1 MSLRLILVLVLSAA
15 QAGCAL
21 SERLRLAA
29 QEFTQTQS
37 QIQGQ
42 HAAFASVMEDAEL
55 RQAAQD
61 VAKPWLAGKAEP
73 LARELSLPLA
83 LRAKVRTTLLFA
95 DQSGDL
101 RQIAR
106 RISAA
111 TGIPVTVRPD
121 ALLPVWHFLPRL
133 AGAAA
138 QGGQVV
144 MHEEPFVLADEM
156 QPLASILDRVSAH
169 LGVMWRY
176 QHARIEFFRTQTRVF
191 NIRALALDAHADA
204 SLGLGRSQGN
214 EGFVS
219 ASSTRLSSGEQNTM
233 KTVRA
238 RIEPFLSRA
247 GLLVAESGASS
258 SIVVTDTPDVL
269 ERIAQY
275 IEYENRAMMRRVRL
289 IFEEITVSINDHA
302 EAGLDWNLVFSSAR
316 VAAALAMPGAEAGR
330 VAGSLDAGVAQGPFA
345 GSDAVVR
352 ALGEVGQLLRRS
364 SVPML
369 TLNRRPVT
377 HAVRTT
383 FSYIDRV
390 ETTSVPAGSGFA
402 LPAVSVSQKEE
413 TVGSLLTVVPD
424 AQEDGQILLSIA
436 YDNTV
441 AQPLKSVTFG
451 DKANPLQLQQLTID
465 GNGTVQQLAVQPG
478 QPLVVSGFD
487 RHQEESTERRL
498 NPGLPAILGG
508 SNQVSSQRLTTVLV
522 ITAQIEEG
530 F

>member
-1 MSLRLILVLVLSAA
+1 MNARLIVILLLCSAQTA
-15 QAGCAL
+15 CAL
-21 SERLRLAA
+21 SERLRQAGRM
-29 QEFTQTQS
+29 FTQAQTQV
-37 QIQGQ
+37 QGQ
-42 HAAFASVMEDAEL
+42 HAVFASLIEDAEL

-61 VAKPWLAGKAEP
+61 VGKPWLAGKAEP

-83 LRAKVRTTLLFA
+83 LRSKVRTTLLFS
-95 DQSGDL
+95 DHSGDL

-106 RISAA
+106 RISSVAR
-111 TGIPVTVRPD
+111 IPVTVRPD
-121 ALLPVWHFLPRL
+121 ALLPAWHFLPRL
-133 AGAAA
+133 GGAAA
-138 QGGQVV
+138 QGGPVAGSD
-144 MHEEPFVLADEM
+144 ESFVLADEP
-156 QPLASILDRVSAH
+156 QALAHILDRVSAH
-169 LGVMWRY
+169 FGVMWRY
-176 QHARIEFFRTQTRVF
+176 QNERIEFFRTQTRVF
-191 NIRALALDAHADA
+191 NVRALALDARADA
-204 SLGLGRSQGN
+204 SLGLGRSQGS

-219 ASSTRLSSGEQNTM
+219 ASSTQLSSGEQDAM

-275 IEYENRAMMRRVRL
+275 IDYENRAMTRRVRL
-289 IFEEITVSINDHA
+289 IFEEITVALDDHA

-316 VAAALAMPGAEAGR
+316 IAAALAMPGADSGR
-330 VAGSLDAGVAQGPFA
+330 VAGSLGVGVGQGPFA
-345 GSDAVVR
+345 GSEAVVR

-364 SVPML
+364 SIPML

-390 ETTSVPAGSGFA
+390 ETTSIPGGSGLA

-441 AQPLKSVTFG
+441 AQPLRSVTFG

-487 RHQEESTERRL
+487 RHKEESTERRL
-498 NPGLPAILGG
+498 NPGVPAILGG

-530 F
+530 L

>member
-1 MSLRLILVLVLSAA
+1 MSSRLILIFILSAS

-21 SERLRLAA
+21 SERLRLVAH
-29 QEFTQTQS
+29 EFTQAQTQV
-37 QIQGQ
+37 QGQ
-42 HAAFASVMEDAEL
+42 HTAFASVLEDTEL
-55 RQAAQD
+55 RQKAQD

-83 LRAKVRTTLLFA
+83 LRAQIRTTLLFA

-121 ALLPVWHFLPRL
+121 ALLPAWHFLPRL
-133 AGAAA
+133 AGMAVQGA
-138 QGGQVV
+138 Q
-144 MHEEPFVLADEM
+144 ESSLDEPFVLADER
-156 QPLASILDRVSAH
+156 QPLVSILDRLSAH
-169 LGVMWRY
+169 MGVLWRFE
-176 QHARIEFFRTQTRVF
+176 HGRIEFFRTQTRVF
-191 NIRALALDAHADA
+191 SVRALALDARADA
-204 SLGLGRSQGN
+204 SLGQGRGQSN
-214 EGFVS
+214 DGFVS
-219 ASSTRLSSGEQNTM
+219 ASNTHFSSGEQDVM
-233 KTVRA
+233 KTIRA

-258 SIVVTDTPDVL
+258 TIVVTDTPDVL
-269 ERIAQY
+269 DRIAQY
-275 IEYENRAMMRRVRL
+275 IEYENRAMTRRVRL
-289 IFEEITVSINDHA
+289 IFEEITVAINDHA
-302 EAGLDWNLVFSSAR
+302 EAGLDWNLVFSSAKI
-316 VAAALAMPGAEAGR
+316 AATLAMPGAEAGR
-330 VAGSLDAGVAQGPFA
+330 VAGSLGIGVSQGPFA

-390 ETTSVPAGSGFA
+390 ETTSVSGAAGLT
-402 LPAVSVSQKEE
+402 LPTISVSQKEE

-498 NPGLPAILGG
+498 NPGVPAIFGG

>member
-1 MSLRLILVLVLSAA
+1 MSVRLIVILMFCTVL
-15 QAGCAL
+15 AGCAL
-21 SERLRLAA
+21 SERLRQAA
-29 QEFTQTQS
+29 QEFS
-37 QIQGQ
+37 QVESQVRER
-42 HAAFASVMEDAEL
+42 HSTFASVVEDTEL
-55 RQAAQD
+55 RQAAQE
-61 VAKPWLAGKAEP
+61 VPKPWLAGKAEP

-83 LRAKVRTTLLFA
+83 LRTKVRTTLLFSE
-95 DQSGDL
+95 QSGDL

-106 RISAA
+106 RVSAA
-111 TGIPVTVRPD
+111 TGIPVAVRPD
-121 ALLPVWHFLPRL
+121 ALLPAWHFLPRL

-138 QGGQVV
+138 QGGPLVSQDDS
-144 MHEEPFVLADEM
+144 FVLADEP
-156 QPLASILDRVSAH
+156 QPLANILDRVSAH

-176 QHARIEFFRTQTRVF
+176 EHGRIEFFRTQTRVF
-191 NIRALALDAHADA
+191 NVRALTLDARADA
-204 SLGLGRSQGN
+204 SLGLGRSQAS

-219 ASSTRLSSGEQNTM
+219 ASSTRLSSGEQDAM

-238 RIEPFLSRA
+238 RIEPFLSRS
-247 GLLVAESGASS
+247 GLLVAEPGASS

-269 ERIAQY
+269 DRIAQY
-275 IEYENRAMMRRVRL
+275 IEYENRAMTRRVRL
-289 IFEEITVSINDHA
+289 IFEEITVSISDHA

-316 VAAALAMPGAEAGR
+316 MAAALAMPGAEAGR
-330 VAGSLDAGVAQGPFA
+330 VAGSLGVGVSQGPFA
-345 GSDAVVR
+345 GSEAVVR
-352 ALGEVGQLLRRS
+352 ALGEVGQLVRRS

-390 ETTSVPAGSGFA
+390 ETTSIPGGAGLA

-441 AQPLKSVTFG
+441 AQPLRSVTFG

-465 GNGTVQQLAVQPG
+465 GNGTVQQLAIQPG

-498 NPGLPAILGG
+498 NPGVPAIFGG